1 MNVVGTAGLGRG
13 RGRGRGCGRED
24 TYRSGLLR
32 RMRCDALQCA
42 AMLNNALL
50 CSTMLCSTMLCSA
63 LLCSTM
69 LCSTMLCSALQCSAL
84 LYNALLCSALLYN
97 ALLCPALQCSALP
110 CSALL
115 CPALPCSALLC
126 PALPCSAILG
136 ETTTASI
143 HTCPRNHISCPFAW
157 HASPIKHDDRATIS
171 HSRRATQLRRDSNA
185 RTDRLGIS
193 PFPFPHCNPPTAQ
206 LHQSR
211 FPVSP
216 LLLAHVCLSLT
227 LYRCLSF
234 PFCPSQTNST
244 FPRPSVFSRLPH
256 DTPRPG

>member
-1 MNVVGTAGLGRG
+1 MNVVGTAGLG

-32 RMRCDALQCA
+32 RMRCDALQCSA
-42 AMLNNALL
+42 LLYNALL
-50 CSTMLCSTMLCSA
+50 CSTMLCSALLYNALLCSALQCSA

-69 LCSTMLCSALQCSAL
+69 LCSAL
-84 LYNALLCSALLYN
+84 LYNALLCSALL
-97 ALLCPALQCSALP
+97 

-115 CPALPCSALLC
+115 
-126 PALPCSAILG
+126 CSAILG

-143 HTCPRNHISCPFAW
+143 YTCPRNHISCPFAW

-227 LYRCLSF
+227 LYRCSVISFLSIPKQF
-234 PFCPSQTNST
+234 PIS
-244 FPRPSVFSRLPH
+244 
-256 DTPRPG
+256 